1 MYSRR
6 MALGQFPRGLTCMAS
21 KDGTLPILTVASILG
36 LNIEASLFEMISFN
50 EQVTVNRALL
60 R

>member
-1 MYSRR
+1 
-6 MALGQFPRGLTCMAS
+6 MAS

-36 LNIEASLFEMISFN
+36 LNTEASLFEMISFN